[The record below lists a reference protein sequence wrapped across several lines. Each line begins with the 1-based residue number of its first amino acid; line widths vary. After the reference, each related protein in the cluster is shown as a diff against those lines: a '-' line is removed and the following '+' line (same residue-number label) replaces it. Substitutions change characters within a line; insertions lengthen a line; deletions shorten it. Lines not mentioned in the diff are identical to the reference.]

1 MIRWGLCC
9 QFLDAPIQ
17 FRTATHRYVSSL
29 EPALGRRYLS
39 AIAADNAASLLAAV
53 EQCHAL
59 GIGAFRINSQVLPLG
74 THPQSG
80 YSIAGLDRRGTIRRA
95 FLAAGERARA
105 LDVRLSFHPDQFIV
119 LNSEREP
126 VVAASVAELEFQAV
140 IAELVGADVIVLHG
154 GGMVGGAE
162 AALARLERGVERLSP
177 RARSRLALENDDRS
191 FTPADLLPLCRR
203 LGVPLVYD
211 AHHHRCKADGLTTA
225 DATDAAIDTWGSRE
239 PYFHLSSPRNGW
251 DDGDPRPHAD
261 YVDPADVPESWLGQ
275 RLTVDVEAKAKER
288 AVVRLA
294 ATLAVTHNM
303 GDLRQVPVS
312 TPD

>member
-80 YSIAGLDRRGTIRRA
+80 YSIAGLDRRRTIRRA

-126 VVAASVAELEFQAV
+126 VVAASVAELEFQAE

-154 GGMVGGAE
+154 GGMAGGAE
-162 AALARLERGVERLSP
+162 PALARLERGVERLSP

-211 AHHHRCKADGLTTA
+211 AHHHRCKA
-225 DATDAAIDTWGSRE
+225 
-239 PYFHLSSPRNGW
+239 
-251 DDGDPRPHAD
+251 
-261 YVDPADVPESWLGQ
+261 
-275 RLTVDVEAKAKER
+275 
-288 AVVRLA
+288 
-294 ATLAVTHNM
+294 
-303 GDLRQVPVS
+303 
-312 TPD
+312 